1 MEKNALLQKLLSESI
16 SFSPQEKEVLN
27 NFFISNPDRMD
38 AWITILETEQK
49 SLQEIQKNY
58 DEKVMNMAESLI
70 KEVEQENQTN
80 SRSKMKDIL
89 EQEKEEKRKELEDL
103 DQILSFNK

>member
-1 MEKNALLQKLLSESI
+1 
-16 SFSPQEKEVLN
+16 
-27 NFFISNPDRMD
+27 MD